1 MLLLVEYARTAAALR
16 FCSPS
21 SANCCRR
28 SLGVGLLSCGLLVL
42 PKRWVS
48 SSVPAWSKTVAMCAG
63 LHEAAPLNTKSS
75 EMIAAQSH
83 GKPTQQSTA
92 KFGRQWLGGARGS
105 VYRECLT

>member
-48 SSVPAWSKTVAMCAG
+48 SSVPAWSKMVAQFVRG
-63 LHEAAPLNTKSS
+63 LSGEGSDELQSLEFRVEYDQKPRQTDQESPL
-75 EMIAAQSH
+75 
-83 GKPTQQSTA
+83 
-92 KFGRQWLGGARGS
+92 GRQWLGGARGP
-105 VYRECLT
+105 V